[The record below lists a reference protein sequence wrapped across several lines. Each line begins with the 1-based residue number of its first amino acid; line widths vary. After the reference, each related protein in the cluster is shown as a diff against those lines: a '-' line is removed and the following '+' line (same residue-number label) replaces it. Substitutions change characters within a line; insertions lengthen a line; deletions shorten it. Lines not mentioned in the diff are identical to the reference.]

1 MANIFQ
7 LPLVSIVI
15 DKEFQSRV
23 ALDTSVIEEYKDSI
37 LREEELPPV
46 EVYEVDEKYYLIDGF
61 HRFYA
66 YRKLNRTSIPTLLL
80 EGNHS
85 KAFQASLKANT
96 THGLRR
102 SLADK
107 HNIVRKALDDF
118 EFGCMSDREL
128 SYELKV
134 STKLIKKI
142 REQSGIEK
150 VPNKHTTLRNL
161 KLKNEENSDVR
172 KVAHQDLAYDT
183 SDFGLGDTN
192 LLEKELKEEAI
203 QSLIAENES
212 LNHRLAIKAFTGTDE
227 EKNALCEEVDKLKE
241 QVKLLTIENK
251 ALTTSRNTY
260 QQENA
265 QLKKQIHMMN
275 KEIKALKGKS

>member
-1 MANIFQ
+1 
-7 LPLVSIVI
+7 
-15 DKEFQSRV
+15 
-23 ALDTSVIEEYKDSI
+23 VIEEYKDSI
-37 LREEELPPV
+37 LREEDLPPV
-46 EVYEVDEKYYLIDGF
+46 EVYEVDGKYYLIDGF

-66 YRKLNRTSIPTLLL
+66 YQKLNQSSIPTLLL
-80 EGNHS
+80 KGNHS

-107 HNIVRKALDDF
+107 HKIVRKALEDF

-150 VPNKHTTLRNL
+150 VPNKHTTLKNL
-161 KLKNEENSDVR
+161 KLKNQQNSDVR
-172 KVAHQDLAYDT
+172 KVAHQDAAYDT
-183 SDFGLGDTN
+183 SNFGFGDQN
-192 LLEKELKEEAI
+192 LLEKELKVEVI
-203 QSLIAENES
+203 QTLIAENES